1 MAPPGFKTAAAQ
13 EPPSAR
19 TVMDPFHVVA
29 LTAGRL
35 DECRRR
41 IQRQTTRGRGRKDD
55 PLYQARRT
63 LRTGANPLA
72 DAQAAP
78 AQAARLED
86 LFAHDHHAPLKA
98 TWCIYQ
104 RLIQAYRA
112 ADRGL
117 GRFLMD
123 QAITSLTQPVPAGL
137 EEVAVPN

>member
-19 TVMDPFHVVA
+19 TVMDSFHVVA

-63 LRTGANPLA
+63 LRTGPTCSPMPRQRASRTCSPTTTTPLSRPPGA
-72 DAQAAP
+72 S
-78 AQAARLED
+78 
-86 LFAHDHHAPLKA
+86 
-98 TWCIYQ
+98 
-104 RLIQAYRA
+104 
-112 ADRGL
+112 
-117 GRFLMD
+117 
-123 QAITSLTQPVPAGL
+123 TSA
-137 EEVAVPN
+137 